1 MKISE
6 NGINLIK
13 KWEGLY
19 LHAYYDCVGVITIG
33 YGITNADK
41 AITGTTIKKGMT
53 ISKATADKWLRES
66 LDKKY
71 APKVMKYDDKYHW
84 NQNQF
89 DALVSFCYNIGNID
103 GLTANGTRS
112 IDTIAKKILEYC
124 KAGGK
129 YVKGLY
135 DRRKDEHRLFT
146 TPYKPSITS
155 KALLS
160 LLAEYHAY
168 IKAHGS
174 KFYRHYDSSMTT
186 FAKAKKAIGD
196 GKEVGLTCV
205 VPLRW
210 ALAELGIKRADG
222 KSLISGNDGSFE
234 PHYTGDVKKYFDLIT
249 TGPAIGLSPKEAID
263 KGLLKEGDIV
273 CYNGLTHTSVF
284 IGDEYKFYEGGSQC
298 VKDGHYPNGIKLN
311 YEKYPYKISEILRFK
326 DKHTEK
332 KKSAKEEYDMLPV
345 IKKGDKGRQVR
356 VWQAIIDVNP
366 DGIFGDKTDKATR
379 DFQKKHGLTVDGI
392 VGKFTW
398 GKGIESLC

>member
-1 MKISE
+1 MRISE

-19 LHAYYDCVGVITIG
+19 LKAYRDCVGVWTIG
-33 YGITNADK
+33 YGIVSSDK
-41 AITGTTIKKGMT
+41 DITGTTIKKGMT
-53 ISKATADKWLRES
+53 ISKATAEKWLREA

-89 DALVSFCYNIGNID
+89 DALVSFCFNIGNID
-103 GLTANGTRS
+103 GLTADGTRS
-112 IDTIAKKILEYC
+112 IDTISKKILEYC

-135 DRRKDEHRLFT
+135 DRRKDEHKLFI
-146 TPYKPSITS
+146 TPCKPSITN

-160 LLAEYHAY
+160 LLAEYDAY

-186 FAKAKKAIGD
+186 FAKAKKAVSD
-196 GKEVGLTCV
+196 GKKVGLTCV

-222 KSLISGNDGSFE
+222 KSLISGDNGSFK
-234 PHYTGDVKKYFDLIT
+234 PHYTGDIKKYFNLIT
-249 TGPAIGLSPKEAID
+249 TGPMIGLTDKAAID
-263 KGLLKEGDIV
+263 KGLLKKGDIV
-273 CYNGLTHTSVF
+273 CYDGHTHTSVF
-284 IGDEYKFYEGGSQC
+284 SGDKYKFYEGGSQC
-298 VKDGHYPNGIKLN
+298 EKDGHYPNGIKLS

-326 DKHTEK
+326 DEYTEK
-332 KKSAKEEYDMLPV
+332 EKSTGEEEYDMLPV
-345 IKKGDKGRQVR
+345 IKKGDKGRTVR
-356 VWQAIIDVNP
+356 VWQSIIDANP
-366 DGIFGDKTDKATR
+366 DGIFGSKTDEATR

-398 GKGIESLC
+398 SAGLGTL